1 MAQEV
6 IGQKTPNNAVAK
18 IEKDI
23 TDSVMVRLNGL
34 VTGKQIMLPA
44 NYSPENALKEAFL
57 IIKKTQDK
65 DKRPALDVCTS
76 DSIANSLLD
85 MCIQGLNPVKKQC
98 YFIVWG
104 KELQLSNSYFG
115 YERALKNVM
124 PEVKKVPVQIIYE
137 GDEIEWEV
145 KTDPLNADLIGE
157 RVITKH
163 VQKFENLNKQIV
175 GIYGY
180 VVSEREGKPYVLTS
194 DVMTT
199 REVFDSW
206 RQSKTNPFDD
216 KGNLKPYS
224 THAKFPVEM
233 TKKTFISRLCKR
245 PLNTSDDSALYREA
259 KKALLRTVSNDYA
272 DNSDIEGEF
281 EEQQE
286 PVEQPNNEQV
296 SNVKESPEQP
306 KKGSIA
312 DMFKE

>member
-1 MAQEV
+1 MAQEI
-6 IGQKTPNNAVAK
+6 IGQKTPKNPVAK

-23 TDSVMVRLNGL
+23 TDSVMMRLDGL

-65 DKRPALDVCTS
+65 DKRPALDVCTR

-124 PEVKKVPVQIIYE
+124 PEVKKVPVQVIYE

-180 VVSEREGKPYVLTS
+180 VVLERDGKPYVLTS

-259 KKALLRTVSNDYA
+259 KKALLRTVSNEYA

-296 SNVKESPEQP
+296 SNVQESPEQS